1 MWGIGSNAL
10 GDITREMD
18 CIDNVHLKAA
28 DLGIEFTKA
37 NYNQGEKTGNSE
49 L

>member
-10 GDITREMD
+10 GEMTKEMD

-28 DLGIEFTKA
+28 DLGIEFKKA
-37 NYNQGEKTGNSE
+37 NYNQGENTGNSS